1 MCFCSWCV
9 YSGLL
14 CRQYSKV
21 KWSFPFYFAS
31 ITLPPLLVI
40 REPKFV
46 KLSYIPSNRH
56 NFYFFLIL
64 ILGY

>member
-1 MCFCSWCV
+1 MCFCTWCV
-9 YSGLL
+9 YSRLL

-31 ITLPPLLVI
+31 TTLPPLLVI

-46 KLSYIPSNRH
+46 KLSCILSNRR
-56 NFYFFLIL
+56 NFFFFIL